1 MAKNNAQIPA
11 QECPLH
17 LLSVLRIAKEQALP
31 LYDVRKNKTPSEC
44 QSEYKKVFLT
54 QENHL
59 LYNIINIAFSV
70 KDNFVK
76 RIYTGG
82 RQ

>member
-11 QECPLH
+11 QVCPLH
-17 LLSVLRIAKEQALP
+17 LLSVRGNAKEQALP

-44 QSEYKKVFLT
+44 QYGDKRVFLN

-59 LYNIINIAFSV
+59 L
-70 KDNFVK
+70 
-76 RIYTGG
+76 
-82 RQ
+82 